1 MRLIAWG
8 KSDTGQ
14 QRQHNED
21 SLLIEERL
29 GLFTV
34 ADGMGGHLGGETASR
49 LALDVLRRLVAEAF
63 GDMARG
69 AARLAARR
77 EEAQRAWAEVASVP
91 GPGRDS
97 QQPQAWRERIGRAPT
112 APVGVPIVEPPATAV
127 MRAAAQEA
135 GAEIFGAARKDAR
148 LDGMGTT
155 LTAMLYHAGDMHLV
169 HVGDSRAYRFRD
181 DCLERLTEDHS
192 WIAEQVRRGNI
203 SESEARESTL
213 RHVITRSVGYERDV
227 DLDAARV
234 SVRAGDCFLLCSDG
248 MSNHIDD
255 PEIERL
261 LRVTWHR
268 RVPQLFVD
276 LANQRGGD
284 DNITVILIQA
294 ANHAGPRRAM

>member
-29 GLFTV
+29 GLFAV

-49 LALDVLRRLVAEAF
+49 LALDVLRRLVTRAAGDLARAAAE
-63 GDMARG
+63 
-69 AARLAARR
+69 LADRR
-77 EEAQRAWAEVASVP
+77 EEAQWSWSEVTPVQA
-91 GPGRDS
+91 PGRDRG
-97 QQPQAWRERIGRAPT
+97 WRERMGRAPT
-112 APVGVPIVEPPATAV
+112 APLGVPILDPPATAV

-135 GAEIFGAARKDAR
+135 GVEIFGAASEDSR
-148 LDGMGTT
+148 LHGMGTT
-155 LTAMLYHAGDMHLV
+155 LTAMLYHADEMHMV
-169 HVGDSRAYRFRD
+169 HAGDSRAYRLRD
-181 DCLERLTEDHS
+181 DCLERLTQDHS
-192 WIAEQVRRGNI
+192 WIAEQVRRGNM
-203 SESEARESTL
+203 SESEARASNL
-213 RHVITRSVGYERDV
+213 RHVITRSVGYEREV
-227 DLDAARV
+227 ELDAARV
-234 SVRAGDCFLLCSDG
+234 SVRVGDCFLLCSDG
-248 MSNHIDD
+248 MSNYIDD

-276 LANQRGGD
+276 IANQRGGD

-294 ANHAGPRRAM
+294 ANDAGAR

>member
-21 SLLIEERL
+21 SLLIEERM
-29 GLFTV
+29 GLFAV

-49 LALDVLRRLVAEAF
+49 LALDVLRRLVAEAAS
-63 GDMARG
+63 DLAEG
-69 AARLAARR
+69 ATRLAARR
-77 EEAQRAWAEVASVP
+77 EEAQRAEARRSLEVTPVQS
-91 GPGRDS
+91 PGRDNG
-97 QQPQAWRERIGRAPT
+97 WRERMGRAPT
-112 APVGVPIVEPPATAV
+112 APLGVPTGEPPATALL
-127 MRAAAQEA
+127 RAAAEEA
-135 GAEIFGAARKDAR
+135 SVEIFAMARVDPR
-148 LDGMGTT
+148 LHGMGTT
-155 LTAMLYHAGDMHLV
+155 LTAMLYHAGEMHLV
-169 HVGDSRAYRFRD
+169 HAGDSRAYRFRD

-192 WIAEQVRRGNI
+192 WIAEQVRRGNM
-203 SESEARESTL
+203 SESEARESNL

-227 DLDAARV
+227 ELDAERV
-234 SVRAGDCFLLCSDG
+234 SVRVGDCFLLCSDG
-248 MSNHIDD
+248 MSNYIDD

-284 DNITVILIQA
+284 DNITVVLIQV
-294 ANHAGPRRAM
+294 ANHAGAV

>member
-29 GLFTV
+29 GLFGV

-49 LALDVLRRLVAEAF
+49 LALDVLRRLVAEASR
-63 GDMARG
+63 DLVRG
-69 AARLAARR
+69 AALLAARR
-77 EEAQRAWAEVASVP
+77 EETLRAAEVTPVQVP
-91 GPGRDS
+91 GRES
-97 QQPQAWRERIGRAPT
+97 PQGQGWRERFGRAPT
-112 APVGVPIVEPPATAV
+112 APLGVPAVDPPATAV

-135 GAEIFGAARKDAR
+135 GAAIFNAARADAR
-148 LDGMGTT
+148 LHGMGTT
-155 LTAMLYHAGDMHLV
+155 LTAMLYHAGEMHVV

-192 WIAEQVRRGNI
+192 WIAEQVRRGNMT
-203 SESEARESTL
+203 ESEARASNL
-213 RHVITRSVGYERDV
+213 RHVITRSVGYEREV
-227 DLDAARV
+227 DLDAECVPVRV
-234 SVRAGDCFLLCSDG
+234 GDCFLLCSDG
-248 MSNHIDD
+248 MSNYIDD

-284 DNITVILIQA
+284 DNVTVLLIQA
-294 ANHAGPRRAM
+294 ANDAGSR

>member
-8 KSDTGQ
+8 KSDAGQ

-29 GLFTV
+29 GLFGV

-49 LALDVLRRLVAEAF
+49 LALDVLRRLVTVAAR
-63 GDMARG
+63 DLARG
-69 AARLAARR
+69 APELAARR
-77 EEAQRAWAEVASVP
+77 EEAQRLLAEP
-91 GPGRDS
+91 GPEPGTGRDS
-97 QQPQAWRERIGRAPT
+97 QPPQGWRERIGRARTAPLGVPT
-112 APVGVPIVEPPATAV
+112 AEPLATVV

-135 GAEIFGAARKDAR
+135 GAEIFGAAREDAR
-148 LDGMGTT
+148 LHGMGTT

-192 WIAEQVRRGNI
+192 WIAEQVRRGNM
-203 SESEARESTL
+203 SESEARESNL
-213 RHVITRSVGYERDV
+213 RHVITRSVGYEREV
-227 DLDAARV
+227 DLDAERI

-294 ANHAGPRRAM
+294 ANDAGPT

>member
-8 KSDTGQ
+8 KSDTGR

-29 GLFTV
+29 GLFGV

-49 LALDVLRRLVAEAF
+49 LALDVLRRLVSEAF
-63 GDMARG
+63 GDLPGG

-77 EEAQRAWAEVASVP
+77 EEALREWDEQATVP
-91 GPGRDS
+91 ARELGS
-97 QQPQAWRERIGRAPT
+97 RERFGRAPT
-112 APVGVPIVEPPATAV
+112 APLGLPAEDPPATAV

-135 GAEIFGAARKDAR
+135 GAEVFGAARQDAR
-148 LDGMGTT
+148 LHGMGTT

-192 WIAEQVRRGNI
+192 WIAEQVRRGNM
-203 SESEARESTL
+203 SESEARESNL
-213 RHVITRSVGYERDV
+213 RHVITRSVGYEREV
-227 DLDAARV
+227 DLDAERV
-234 SVRAGDCFLLCSDG
+234 SVRVGDCFLLCSDG
-248 MSNHIDD
+248 MSNFIDD

-276 LANQRGGD
+276 LANQRGGA

-294 ANHAGPRRAM
+294 ANDAGPR

>member
-29 GLFTV
+29 GLFAV

-49 LALDVLRRLVAEAF
+49 LALDVLRRLVAGAA
-63 GDMARG
+63 GDLTRG
-69 AARLAARR
+69 AAELAARR
-77 EEAQRAWAEVASVP
+77 EEAQWAWSEVTPVQA
-91 GPGRDS
+91 PGRERS
-97 QQPQAWRERIGRAPT
+97 WRERMGRAPT
-112 APVGVPIVEPPATAV
+112 APLGVPTLDPPATAV

-135 GAEIFGAARKDAR
+135 GAEIFGAAREDTR
-148 LDGMGTT
+148 LHGMGTT
-155 LTAMLYHAGDMHLV
+155 LTAMLYHAGEMHMV

-181 DCLERLTEDHS
+181 DCLERLTQDHS
-192 WIAEQVRRGNI
+192 WIAEQVRRGNM
-203 SESEARESTL
+203 SESEARESNL
-213 RHVITRSVGYERDV
+213 RHVITRSVGYESEV
-227 DLDAARV
+227 ELDAERV
-234 SVRAGDCFLLCSDG
+234 SVRPGDCFLLCSDG
-248 MSNHIDD
+248 MSNYIDD

-294 ANHAGPRRAM
+294 ANDSGSR